1 MARYGI
7 LLTVFYISHEV
18 IMRLFFLLKI
28 EKEHLPLVEIS
39 FSCPYIPGIV
49 SPPEKPKWQILCK
62 NWSSPPF
69 VREIPKKIV
78 VLYRFLITQ
87 FGTLSKVWGS
97 PALAGM

>member
-7 LLTVFYISHEV
+7 LLTVFYISHAV

-49 SPPEKPKWQILCK
+49 SPPKNLNGRYCVKTGQVHHLLEKFIRK
-62 NWSSPPF
+62 
-69 VREIPKKIV
+69 
-78 VLYRFLITQ
+78 
-87 FGTLSKVWGS
+87 
-97 PALAGM
+97 